1 MVLLQLVV
9 LLFCLSSQ
17 SFYMLYI
24 LLFLNQEKT
33 ILIFIRRK
41 IGLIS
46 LVNVNWN
53 INWHSFNPEVV
64 AAPNRFVKN
73 LCSVA
78 YKGYNLSFA
87 MTRWQGGQ
95 AKNL

>member
-33 ILIFIRRK
+33 IWIFKTAKPRTFK
-41 IGLIS
+41 
-46 LVNVNWN
+46 N
-53 INWHSFNPEVV
+53 IW
-64 AAPNRFVKN
+64 K
-73 LCSVA
+73 LCSWKHVSDQGHCWAVA
-78 YKGYNLSFA
+78 SVKKRPSRRRRVNLILIQIKQIDTSKV
-87 MTRWQGGQ
+87 QS
-95 AKNL
+95 

>member
-33 ILIFIRRK
+33 ILIFIRRSPQDW
-41 IGLIS
+41 IDFFSQCELEHQ
-46 LVNVNWN
+46 LT
-53 INWHSFNPEVV
+53 F
-64 AAPNRFVKN
+64 F
-73 LCSVA
+73 
-78 YKGYNLSFA
+78 
-87 MTRWQGGQ
+87 
-95 AKNL
+95 